1 MAKKD
6 TEVQDQSAAS
16 AKKNDAPRKK
26 APVKNKKP
34 NIFVRAGRKL
44 KETFSELKRVT
55 WPGFGK
61 ALKATGVVLVI
72 VLVFMVIVTAINYG
86 LLALLELMVNAGV

>member
-6 TEVQDQSAAS
+6 KEVQEQPAVSAN
-16 AKKNDAPRKK
+16 KNDSQRKK
-26 APVKNKKP
+26 APVKNKRP
-34 NIFVRAGRKL
+34 NVFVRAGRKL

-55 WPGFGK
+55 WPTFGK

-72 VLVFMVIVTAINYG
+72 VLIFIVVITAINYG
-86 LLALLELMVNAGV
+86 LMELLELMINVGV

>member
-6 TEVQDQSAAS
+6 KEVQEQPASS
-16 AKKNDAPRKK
+16 AKKNDAQRKK
-26 APVKNKKP
+26 AAVKNKRP
-34 NIFVRAGRKL
+34 NIFVRAWRKI

-86 LLALLELMVNAGV
+86 LLELLELMVNAGV